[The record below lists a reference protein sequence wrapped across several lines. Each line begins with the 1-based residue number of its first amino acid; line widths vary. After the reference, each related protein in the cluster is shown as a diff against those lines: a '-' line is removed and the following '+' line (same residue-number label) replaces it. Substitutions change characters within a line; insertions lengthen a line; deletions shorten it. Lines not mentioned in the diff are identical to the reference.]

1 MSVLQQKDQKLTSVL
16 LFGDTP
22 LNNSK
27 NTFILDATID
37 FIILT
42 IGFDEP
48 LFNSSWR
55 NFLSITLLMKSCIQ
69 HSYKIFIQNY
79 LHSCSP
85 LDYFYDFLV
94 YNGFM
99 TFFFFSQTYQYIYIN
114 NCKQLQTTVSSTLI
128 ARVLNMNVE
137 HTISIWKKLKLTQ
150 VSNCQLHV
158 YTFIRVTICEMLNT
172 NFT

>member
-48 LFNSSWR
+48 LFKSSWR
-55 NFLSITLLMKSCIQ
+55 NFLSITL
-69 HSYKIFIQNY
+69 
-79 LHSCSP
+79 
-85 LDYFYDFLV
+85 
-94 YNGFM
+94 
-99 TFFFFSQTYQYIYIN
+99 
-114 NCKQLQTTVSSTLI
+114 
-128 ARVLNMNVE
+128 
-137 HTISIWKKLKLTQ
+137 
-150 VSNCQLHV
+150 
-158 YTFIRVTICEMLNT
+158 
-172 NFT
+172 